1 MVKNPPANT
10 GDEGD
15 TGSIPGS
22 GRSPGV
28 GNGNPT
34 LPVLPGESHG
44 QRSLVGCSPWGC
56 TVSDMTEHT
65 IMLTIMTH
73 ILKDPSPYEVSSSHL
88 LMLRDV
94 TCITTTLSA
103 TLTTWNLP
111 TLPTPT
117 HSSVSLPVK
126 LLEAALTVKLQT
138 EAQTEFW

>member
-1 MVKNPPANT
+1 MAKNPPANT

-34 LPVLPGESHG
+34 LAILPGESHG
-44 QRSLVGCSPWGC
+44 QRSLVDCSPWGC
-56 TVSDMTEHT
+56 KVSGMTEHT
-65 IMLTIMTH
+65 IMITIMTH
-73 ILKDPSPYEVSSSHL
+73 ILKDPSPWEVSSIHL
-88 LMLRDV
+88 LMLRYFI
-94 TCITTTLSA
+94 CITTILSA

-117 HSSVSLPVK
+117 HSLMSLPVK
-126 LLEAALTVKLQT
+126 LFEAALTLKL
-138 EAQTEFW
+138 